1 MDKIPWKSYINEG
14 KIPWKSYICMKK
26 RKKRALVLC
35 NDNLRVVDRII
46 YLPIYML
53 MFISKVKSPQPLIYK
68 IDTEGLV

>member
-1 MDKIPWKSYINEG
+1 MRVKHLG
-14 KIPWKSYICMKK
+14 KVTFVRKK
-26 RKKRALVLC
+26 EKRALVLC

-68 IDTEGLV
+68 IDIEGLV

>member
-1 MDKIPWKSYINEG
+1 
-14 KIPWKSYICMKK
+14 MKK

-53 MFISKVKSPQPLIYK
+53 MFISKVKSPQQLIYK
-68 IDTEGLV
+68 INIEGLV

>member
-1 MDKIPWKSYINEG
+1 
-14 KIPWKSYICMKK
+14 MKK
-26 RKKRALVLC
+26 RKKWALVLC

-68 IDTEGLV
+68 IDIEGLV